1 VCTILQKIKGQP
13 GSFVSVQVQKAH
25 DWARCQQL
33 RNAALAHQLPPTALP
48 LHPLPSRAAGGA
60 GVAVEVAR
68 GVSSDLHDRKQDD
81 YQGPVNIQLVGTLLP
96 VNVPLVT
103 RYRSINNWYLVT
115 IARIALS
122 RNMARIALSLVLPC
136 DDGSCCLV
144 GMCGVAAL
152 AMPSYAL
159 LSSFVAISAF
169 GQQQF
174 MRT

>member
-33 RNAALAHQLPPTALP
+33 GNAALAHQLPPTALP
-48 LHPLPSRAAGGA
+48 
-60 GVAVEVAR
+60 AVQIAQ

-169 GQQQF
+169 VQQQF